1 MQKEVSGDCLG
12 SSADRTANEGNGV
25 LVRPGD
31 NFQGYKV
38 ERLLGKGGLG
48 TVWLVRHLMLDTLF
62 ALKIL
67 DPHVVEEK
75 PEDVKRFVRE
85 AKLATRIRHPNLVAV
100 HDAGFDRQKGVYYLV
115 MDYVQGSTLRDT
127 IAFEVGFAAL
137 GALLVLAAAMM
148 AYSYLFLFRKYRV
161 EK

>member
-1 MQKEVSGDCLG
+1 MGEPQFVCE
-12 SSADRTANEGNGV
+12 DR
-25 LVRPGD
+25 
-31 NFQGYKV
+31 
-38 ERLLGKGGLG
+38 
-48 TVWLVRHLMLDTLF
+48 F
-62 ALKIL
+62 ARDEMFAPIL
-67 DPHVVEEK
+67 PQ
-75 PEDVKRFVRE
+75 
-85 AKLATRIRHPNLVAV
+85 PNLVAV